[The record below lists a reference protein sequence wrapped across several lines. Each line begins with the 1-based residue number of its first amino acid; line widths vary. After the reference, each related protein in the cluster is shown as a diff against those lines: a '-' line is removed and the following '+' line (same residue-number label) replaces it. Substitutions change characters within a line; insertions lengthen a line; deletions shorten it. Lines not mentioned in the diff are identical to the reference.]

1 MLEILHMD
9 FDASKLLQKQERIFD
24 DALRQENLQ
33 LKLKIRELEMK
44 LQQIHHLTSHQYF
57 TDKQETGF

>member
-1 MLEILHMD
+1 MD

-24 DALRQENLQ
+24 DELRQENLQ

-44 LQQIHHLTSHQYF
+44 LQQIHRLTSP
-57 TDKQETGF
+57 DKQDKRF